1 MIRFTSTNASS
12 HCKNTE
18 FCKFMGDMEDI
29 FEHAGEHSQCFHF
42 YCNLCRLYNLS
53 HGKRQKLIG
62 TSIVAGCQKRESF
75 EGS

>member
-1 MIRFTSTNASS
+1 MLKTNLHEITTKVIGISNIRTFRNL
-12 HCKNTE
+12 
-18 FCKFMGDMEDI
+18 
-29 FEHAGEHSQCFHF
+29 SQCFHF
-42 YCNLCRLYNLS
+42 YCILCRLYNLS